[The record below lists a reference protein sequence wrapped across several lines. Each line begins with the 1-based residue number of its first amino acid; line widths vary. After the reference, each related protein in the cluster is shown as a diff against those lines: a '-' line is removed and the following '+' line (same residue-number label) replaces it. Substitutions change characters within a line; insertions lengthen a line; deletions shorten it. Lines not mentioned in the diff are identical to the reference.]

1 MKHRYIVAY
10 DVSDPKR
17 LRQVHKKMKGF
28 GEALQYSVFQCDL
41 SDVQK
46 LRMVEAL
53 SALIHHLEDRVL
65 IVDVGPAVGRARVA
79 FEYIGRQVEAGAAGE
94 DAAVIV

>member
-17 LRQVHKKMKGF
+17 LRQVHKKMKGY
-28 GEALQYSVFQCDL
+28 GDALQYSVFQCDL

-53 SALIHHLEDRVL
+53 TELINHVEDRVL

-79 FEYIGRQVEAGAAGE
+79 YEYIGRQVVPGAAGE
-94 DAAVIV
+94 DAALIV